1 MNSTRLLAAAA
12 IALLGQAVFTTA
24 ALAGDPA
31 APKTR
36 AQVRAELE
44 QARADGSLLAG
55 GEGNLHARTR
65 AKIAQYEQ
73 RTQQPA
79 DAVAARPAD
88 ATRDGGS

>member
-1 MNSTRLLAAAA
+1 MNRTRFLAAAA
-12 IALLGQAVFTTA
+12 IALLGQALLSTA

-65 AKIAQYEQ
+65 AKIAEYEQ
-73 RTQQPA
+73 RTRPQA
-79 DAVAARPAD
+79 EAVATRPAD